1 MVLFKEGAFRQWA
14 QDLPKNQDPD
24 TLVRTI
30 NYAQGLY
37 QDDIQD
43 LKKFCLAAMPWAEP
57 GDIDGFITQDQPD
70 TDEKPVQKP
79 RFNSYKCKSQLIALC
94 RIARQDN
101 LCAGP
106 GACALC
112 PVTKSLKLLDKVK
125 AAEKC

>member
-1 MVLFKEGAFRQWA
+1 MVLFKEAAFRQWA
-14 QDLPKNQDPD
+14 QDLPKGQDPD

-37 QDDIQD
+37 QDDIQGF
-43 LKKFCLAAMPWAEP
+43 KKFCLAAMPWAEP
-57 GDIDGFITQDQPD
+57 SDIDGFITQDQPS
-70 TDEKPVQKP
+70 TDENRSKKP

-125 AAEKC
+125 ATEKS